1 MANYNPGPASAV
13 TPQTFAP
20 MMNVTIGGV
29 YNLNLTPAAVAANS
43 TGTLTAG
50 STGLGLQINDFIRVS
65 LQGTQT
71 TGIFIADAWVSA
83 PDTLSVTY
91 GNVTGTSQTPVNGI
105 YDILVMRPDATLSQQ
120 NPAIQP

>member
-20 MMNVTIGGV
+20 MMNVSIGGV
-29 YNLNLTPAAVAANS
+29 FPLTLTPAAVAANT
-43 TGTLTAG
+43 TGTLTVG

-65 LQGTQT
+65 LQGDQT
-71 TGIFIADAWVSA
+71 AGIFVADAWVSSY
-83 PDTLSVTY
+83 DTLKVTY
-91 GNVTGTSQTPVNGI
+91 GNVGTTSATPVNGV
-105 YDILVMRPDATLSQQ
+105 YDIFVMRPDTSISQT